1 MNDLLKKYPQFSQL
15 NNFEKL
21 IFKTC
26 FYFNNV
32 EWKIFNLKYSG
43 NKIFLDTKSKK
54 NKKKSKIKRTKIDL
68 NTLKRRYERVFGND
82 FLKKISG
89 KRILDMG
96 CGDGSYALMMAKF
109 SDCKVNGVDLIGDF
123 YEAEIYAKKNKID
136 NLYLANKNVS
146 EISSNKYDIIIS
158 HDSFE
163 HFDEPDKMFNEMV
176 RVLKPGGYLW
186 IQFGPAWFGPY
197 GRHMSGT
204 FRKDRPWVH
213 LVLPEKTIMRCHS
226 VLGNR
231 DELVEKFK
239 DKPGGLNKMG
249 LYRFLRIIKK
259 NNILI
264 KNLKINPISEKLKIL
279 TYIPFMKELFIGS
292 ISTKLKKTSN

>member
-1 MNDLLKKYPQFSQL
+1 MSKDELHYDNTHITFLEKLWGDGYMSPGGKKEINRLLNGLDLTEKKILDIGCGAGGITVSLVKDYGAKEVIGVDVEEDVVNSAIKRVVKNRLKDNIEILLISKSNLPFEDNCFDIVFSKDSFVHIPDKEKTFSQ
-15 NNFEKL
+15 
-21 IFKTC
+21 
-26 FYFNNV
+26 
-32 EWKIFNLKYSG
+32 
-43 NKIFLDTKSKK
+43 
-54 NKKKSKIKRTKIDL
+54 
-68 NTLKRRYERVFGND
+68 VF
-82 FLKKISG
+82 
-89 KRILDMG
+89 
-96 CGDGSYALMMAKF
+96 
-109 SDCKVNGVDLIGDF
+109 
-123 YEAEIYAKKNKID
+123 
-136 NLYLANKNVS
+136 
-146 EISSNKYDIIIS
+146 
-158 HDSFE
+158 
-163 HFDEPDKMFNEMV
+163 
-176 RVLKPGGYLW
+176 RVLKPGGHLW